1 MQISISD
8 GQCQRQCHVKV
19 ATGPLTSCV
28 SRGEA
33 FTVLVRAL
41 PQTEPEQRPRVQA
54 SYLAG
59 DLRCQSRVKGREA
72 DRGGLRSGHRY
83 VQLGSVLLGTLG
95 VTLKGTPHCQ
105 YPEGEE
111 VG

>member
-1 MQISISD
+1 M
-8 GQCQRQCHVKV
+8 V
-19 ATGPLTSCV
+19 TGPLTSCV

-33 FTVLVRAL
+33 SAILVRAV
-41 PQTEPEQRPRVQA
+41 PQTEPERRPGVQVFH
-54 SYLAG
+54 LGG

-72 DRGGLRSGHRY
+72 DRGGLRSGHCC

-95 VTLKGTPHCQ
+95 VTLKGTPHSR